1 MLTGRVVG
9 NFNDPNREA
18 NCFCRLMRYYM
29 CIIVNFFPLWT
40 IQIEAIYIFLYAL
53 IIFNY
58 NMAISLSIHQY
69 LNIVMGIVYTGCL

>member
-1 MLTGRVVG
+1 
-9 NFNDPNREA
+9 
-18 NCFCRLMRYYM
+18 M

-69 LNIVMGIVYTGCL
+69 LNIVMDIVYNGLDVYKYLTQLLSQL